1 MQNLKYPKK
10 KVFLSD
16 VDIKNVKLFVDSS
29 DNRFVLN
36 IANEGLN
43 VKGTNP
49 GSGYDVPAATKVQ
62 KGINYLS
69 RTVTNYGYPSSFLV
83 KFNNRV
89 NVDGGKSLSLGI
101 REFVERP
108 GFDTSRG
115 NKEVRVFTGEVVSPS
130 VNNGVVSEADMN
142 IMKALLMKDIQ
153 SSYIPLSNKSYE
165 SRLHISAIARKVALL
180 SSYGNMTVK
189 SDMTH
194 TVAQAATTV
203 RYAVE
208 AADSGGDYVTWGTA
222 SGEITVTEAEAQA
235 MGIDTSSKPVYKATK
250 GTLGAASD
258 FTFTKGVEYNL
269 KQVDSTPTD
278 NTIAS
283 TVIPVDEVKT
293 AGSEFYRTNY
303 LSPYVVANIGGSIAI
318 MGTKDFEDFYVSAVG
333 LTVDYR
339 LWIRGA
345 SSYVILEA
353 YAPKADIEVSY
364 FKVDI
369 KDTGGT
375 NYYNT
380 GTATPDGLV
389 NLSNILQLKTFDDI
403 NFHSLGRGSFP
414 VLTLERIQEDFRG
427 YSLSITGLEA
437 VKGGSMPTA
446 KEHICYELGVDM
458 STPDLHGASHVNAYE
473 QRVLIYVPKTIAQ
486 TNKWDTPSGNWNA
499 LKADTASN
507 ASLDF
512 EDILAY
518 LTGTAISSWK

>member
-49 GSGYDVPAATKVQ
+49 GANYNVPTATKVQ

-165 SRLHISAIARKVALL
+165 SRLHVSAIARKVALL

-194 TVAQAATTV
+194 TVAQAETTV
-203 RYAVE
+203 RYTVV
-208 AADSGGDYVTWGTA
+208 AADSGDDYVDWGTA

-235 MGIDTSSKPVYKATK
+235 MGINTTSNPKYKATK
-250 GTLGAASD
+250 GTLGTAGN

-269 KQVDSTPTD
+269 KQVDSIPTD

-283 TVIPVDEVKT
+283 TVYPVDEVKT

-345 SSYVILEA
+345 SSYVVLEA

-364 FKVDI
+364 FKIDI
-369 KDTGGT
+369 TDTGGT

-380 GTATPDGLV
+380 GTRTPDGLV
-389 NLSNILQLKTFDDI
+389 NLNNILQLRTFDDI

-486 TNKWDTPSGNWNA
+486 TNKWDTPSSNWNA

-507 ASLDF
+507 AGVDF